1 MAKAPMSMKK
11 KMMKY
16 EASAEDIK
24 EDKSGMKKPGK
35 AAAKGKG
42 KGKGKVPAFLMGKKG
57 M

>member
-42 KGKGKVPAFLMGKKG
+42 KGKVPAFLMGKKG

>member
-42 KGKGKVPAFLMGKKG
+42 KVPAFLMGKKG